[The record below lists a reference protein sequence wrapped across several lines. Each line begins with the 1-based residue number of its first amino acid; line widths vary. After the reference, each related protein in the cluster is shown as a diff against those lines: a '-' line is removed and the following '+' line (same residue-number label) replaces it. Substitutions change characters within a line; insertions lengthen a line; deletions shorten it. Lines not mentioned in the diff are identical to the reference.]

1 MVAINFMLSKDN
13 DKNRVI
19 HSKRENIE
27 IMVNEKADEVIEELF
42 QSLLSRYQIGS
53 EISMKSSDL
62 SLALFIYSV
71 ANFIKLILI
80 KLDHMYILLTG

>member
-1 MVAINFMLSKDN
+1 MLSKNN

-62 SLALFIYSV
+62 SLTLFIYSV

-80 KLDHMYILLTG
+80 KLDHMYILLIG

>member
-27 IMVNEKADEVIEELF
+27 IMVNEKADEVIEEHF

-80 KLDHMYILLTG
+80 KLDHMYILLIG

>member
-1 MVAINFMLSKDN
+1 MVAINFMISKDN

-27 IMVNEKADEVIEELF
+27 IMVKEKADEVIEEVF

-80 KLDHMYILLTG
+80 KLDHMYILLIG

>member
-1 MVAINFMLSKDN
+1 MLSKSN

-19 HSKRENIE
+19 HSKRKNIE

-80 KLDHMYILLTG
+80 KLDHMYILLIG

>member
-19 HSKRENIE
+19 HSKRENIG
-27 IMVNEKADEVIEELF
+27 IMVNEKADEVIEEIF

-80 KLDHMYILLTG
+80 KLDHMYILLVG

>member
-62 SLALFIYSV
+62 SLTLFIYSV

>member
-19 HSKRENIE
+19 HSKRENIG
-27 IMVNEKADEVIEELF
+27 IMVNEKADEVIEEIF
-42 QSLLSRYQIGS
+42 QSRLSRYQIGS

-80 KLDHMYILLTG
+80 KLDHMYILLVG